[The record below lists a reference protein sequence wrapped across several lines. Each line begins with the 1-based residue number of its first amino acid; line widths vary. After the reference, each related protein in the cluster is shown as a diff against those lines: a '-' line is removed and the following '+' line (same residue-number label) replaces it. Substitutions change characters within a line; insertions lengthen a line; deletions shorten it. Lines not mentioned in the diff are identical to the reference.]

1 MSARTRGTLSRR
13 EWLRSTGALG
23 VAAASSNLLGCD
35 DSAPPLPTDLPTDT
49 FSGTPGPATLFSH
62 GVASGDPLEDGFV
75 IWTRVSPENADA
87 DVEVFYEVALDPEF
101 TDRVDAGSML
111 TGPAVDF
118 TAKLDVRGLVWGR
131 DYYYRFSAQGRRS
144 IVGRARCAPKAGEAR
159 ALRFAVTSCA
169 SLGHGYFHAYRR
181 IAERADLDAVLHL
194 GDYIYEYGSGE
205 YGSVRDYEPAHEIVT
220 LADYRTRHA
229 QYRRDP
235 DLQALHQQHPV
246 IPVWDDHESA
256 NDSYADGA
264 ENHQP
269 DTEGTWSARKAAAR
283 QAYFEW
289 MPIRDPGMQKIYRRL
304 QYGNLLDIL
313 LLDTRLEGRAQ
324 QLGSNS
330 DLPDEPASRSL
341 LGATQ
346 EAWLDAELAASSARW
361 VVLAQQVMVAQL
373 SFSGGNPFNLDQ
385 WDGYPGSRAR
395 LLESIR
401 THAHKRTVVLTGDIH
416 TSWVGQLVDDPFA
429 EGADPARDAAAVE
442 FVTTSVTSPGIAA
455 GNLADRIAQGI
466 IDQSPHLHYV
476 ELSRK
481 GYLVLEVTA
490 QTVSADYFFV
500 QGVLPGEDAEEFAVG
515 FDTRRGKADLQRRDA
530 PRPTRTGPAPA
541 PNEATE

>member
-23 VAAASSNLLGCD
+23 VVAASSNLLGCD
-35 DSAPPLPTDLPTDT
+35 DAAPPLPTDLPTDT

-75 IWTRVSPENADA
+75 IWTRVSPESSDA

-101 TDRVDAGSML
+101 TDRVDAGSIL
-111 TGPAVDF
+111 TGAAVDF

-144 IVGRARCAPKAGEAR
+144 IVGRARCAPKADEAR

-220 LADYRTRHA
+220 LTDYRTRHA

-235 DLQALHQQHPV
+235 DLQALHQQHPM

-269 DTEGTWSARKAAAR
+269 DTEGAWSARKAAAK

-324 QLGSNS
+324 QLGSTS
-330 DLPDEPASRSL
+330 DLTDEPASRSL

-346 EAWLDAELAASSARW
+346 EAWLDAELAASRARW

-401 THAHKRTVVLTGDIH
+401 AHAHKRTVVLTGDIH
-416 TSWVGQLVDDPFA
+416 TSWVGQLLDEPFA

-530 PRPTRTGPAPA
+530 PRPPRPGPAPA
-541 PNEATE
+541 PNPATE